1 MNGVRG
7 VCIPPENIPKSLAPK
22 SSNSAM
28 TMCGR
33 IGVEEEVVDV
43 VVLEVVVLVVVV
55 EGGV

>member
-1 MNGVRG
+1 
-7 VCIPPENIPKSLAPK
+7 
-22 SSNSAM
+22 M

-43 VVLEVVVLVVVV
+43 VVLEVVVLVEVV